1 MAPSS
6 ESPVRGDIRLGHR
19 VVPQFHSESS
29 LPSSVSEHLDNQKE
43 LLEEM
48 YEEKLKILKESLT
61 SFYQEEIQVSLPHP
75 VPTVMQTS
83 VTWLSEMNK
92 ILLIF
97 NYLLVD

>member
-6 ESPVRGDIRLGHR
+6 ESPVRGDRRLGHR

-61 SFYQEEIQVSLPHP
+61 SFYQEEIHVSLPHP
-75 VPTVMQTS
+75 VPTAMQTY

-97 NYLLVD
+97 NY

>member
-6 ESPVRGDIRLGHR
+6 ESPVRRDRRLGHR

-61 SFYQEEIQVSLPHP
+61 SFYQEEIQVEFAPSSPDCHADLRH
-75 VPTVMQTS
+75 
-83 VTWLSEMNK
+83 
-92 ILLIF
+92 
-97 NYLLVD
+97 LVV